1 MSLKIGFANTF
12 YTLWDVSSEDCYST
26 TPNGVH
32 YLSHTKTNYFYFQN
46 LSKTLEVAIE
56 KAKEK
61 GCTDLVPSD
70 SLRGHSRSF
79 SDTITHPKPLY
90 ADWQF
95 VNGKY
100 EGQDIRLSNDLK
112 YLLWYYNEKDCLV
125 SAARV
130 CELDSFYTLVDGK
143 LLTAGDLILRDI
155 RQGKYE
161 LEAVSNF
168 KGDEDGYTWINVKIE
183 AKTDDE
189 QKVMDENPYGIQISI
204 LSEGLNL
211 IRKEY
216 KGFVYFTP
224 KGMRSFKG
232 KKFTINNQIIKIN

>member
-32 YLSHTKTNYFYFQN
+32 YLSHTQRVSTYLQN
-46 LSKTLEVAIE
+46 LSKTLDVAIE

-143 LLTAGDLILRDI
+143 LLTASDFILRDI
-155 RQGKYE
+155 AQGKYE

-168 KGDEDGYTWINVKIE
+168 RHNEDGQTWISVIFD
-183 AKTDDE
+183 ATTDNE
-189 QKVMDENPYGIQISI
+189 QRVLDSYKYGIDVFVND
-204 LSEGLNL
+204 EGLNL
-211 IRKEY
+211 VKKFY
-216 KGFVYFTP
+216 NGNTYYTP

-232 KKFTINNQIIKIN
+232 KKFTINNQIITIK